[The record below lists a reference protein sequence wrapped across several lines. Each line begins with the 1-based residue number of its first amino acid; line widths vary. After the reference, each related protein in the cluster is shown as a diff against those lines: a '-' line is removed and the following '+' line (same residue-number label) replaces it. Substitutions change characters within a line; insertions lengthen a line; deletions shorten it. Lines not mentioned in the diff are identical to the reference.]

1 MRQREAVR
9 IVPRSPITVALQDD
23 GVPFAYGVVAN
34 ISEGGACIWTD
45 VSLDPGKSLNLRLSF
60 TRGSQPLEA
69 DGVVV
74 WGEPRG
80 DARSR
85 RYGLRWK
92 NAAAKGLGRIRTMMA
107 RA

>member
-1 MRQREAVR
+1 
-9 IVPRSPITVALQDD
+9 
-23 GVPFAYGVVAN
+23 
-34 ISEGGACIWTD
+34 
-45 VSLDPGKSLNLRLSF
+45 VSLDPGKSLSLRLSF

-74 WGEPRG
+74 WGEPLG
-80 DARSR
+80 DARPR

-92 NAAAKGLGRIRTMMA
+92 NAAAKGLGRIKAMMA